1 MDAAITF
8 IISLPAVL
16 LMSLLFEGLD
26 RKLHARMQKRI
37 GPPLTQ
43 PFYDLIKLF
52 SKERIVPATAS
63 ARVFEAMP
71 MIAAAASLLGA
82 SILLSNI

>member
-1 MDAAITF
+1 MDASVAFLTSF
-8 IISLPAVL
+8 PAAL
-16 LMSLLFEGLD
+16 LISLLFDGVD

-37 GPPLTQ
+37 GPPIIQ

-63 ARVFEAMP
+63 VKMFEAMP
-71 MIAAAASLLGA
+71 IIAAAASLLGA
-82 SILLSNI
+82 SIL